1 MRSSMGLAGADSFP
15 SVFSVMYGWIITSSS
30 VFLMTPTSCWN
41 FSLIT
46 LFLSGKSFGSQ
57 PSCTGVRSSPIS
69 LYLFVW
75 RFGVVDFCLAFAY
88 GFCMIAFADSAGVN
102 VGSVAVAFSVF
113 FSPCLPGF
121 GFCLIQGMGPSKS
134 SAATTIFSIS
144 VKFPVNASFDS
155 SQFGN
160 FFMSFTVRSDR
171 L

>member
-88 GFCMIAFADSAGVN
+88 GFCMIAFPDSAGVN

-113 FSPCLPGF
+113 QIATAAHFIDFASQVVRAFHVGF
-121 GFCLIQGMGPSKS
+121 LMLLTFPLIAIARKKS
-134 SAATTIFSIS
+134 
-144 VKFPVNASFDS
+144 
-155 SQFGN
+155 G
-160 FFMSFTVRSDR
+160 
-171 L
+171 